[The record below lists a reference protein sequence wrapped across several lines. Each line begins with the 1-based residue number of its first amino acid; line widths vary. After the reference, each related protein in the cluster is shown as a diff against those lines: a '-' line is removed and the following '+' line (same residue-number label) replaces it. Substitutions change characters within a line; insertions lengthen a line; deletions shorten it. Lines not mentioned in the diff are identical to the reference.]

1 VVLMPMFEMEI
12 EQTRK
17 GTVRVDAANKDEA
30 RTKLHGWTVEQL
42 TNAAEWKTDKLSFG
56 EIHQR
61 E

>member
-12 EQTRK
+12 EQTR
-17 GTVRVDAANKDEA
+17 KDEA